1 MIQHIL
7 IANRGDVALRIAQAA
22 ADMGLQSTDV
32 FAADEAAAAHGSGAT
47 YTVSV
52 GAAGPAAY
60 LDINRL
66 VALARNAGCDAV
78 HPGYGFLSER
88 ADFAQACA
96 DAGLIF
102 TGLTAAQLAALRDK
116 ASALALARECGV
128 PVLAGSTQA
137 VSLPEA
143 QAFMAALG
151 GVGGVGVMLKAVGG
165 GGGRHRRP
173 APGASGAGR
182 VGPLA
187 DDGRGLAVDAQRLRP
202 IPRLSRLGRRGGR
215 IQRQVHGQP
224 VRAARRL
231 LRHATQPHSQQLT
244 QLLPGR
250 RALAVHEVAVDAGRG
265 LSLIGVVELTHLFR
279 LGRSTKGPVQY

>member
-7 IANRGDVALRIAQAA
+7 IANRGEVALRIAQAA
-22 ADMGLQSTDV
+22 VDMGLQSTDV

-47 YTVSV
+47 YTVLV

-102 TGLTAAQLAALRDK
+102 IGLTAAQLAALGDK
-116 ASALALARECGV
+116 APALALARECGV

-151 GVGGVGVMLKAVGG
+151 GAGVMLKTVGG
-165 GGGRHRRP
+165 GGGRHRRA

-187 DDGRGLAVDAQRLRP
+187 DDGRRLAVDAQRLRP

-224 VRAARRL
+224 VPAARRL
-231 LRHATQPHSQQLT
+231 LRHATQPHSQQLS
-244 QLLPGR
+244 QLLRGR
-250 RALAVHEVAVDAGRG
+250 RALAVHEVAVGAGRG
-265 LSLIGVVELTHLFR
+265 LSLTSR
-279 LGRSTKGPVQY
+279 R